1 MSLSLFDNIVND
13 EKPRAKLLSTA
24 RKVEKDGIK
33 TIDGYSVFAK
43 TNPSGE
49 AYFAVM
55 DKHKILRAVSTF
67 STETFSELNQTLTK
81 SLKPKNKP
89 AVKKETKVNA
99 RRK

>member
-1 MSLSLFDNIVND
+1 MALSLFDSIVNA

-33 TIDGYSVFAK
+33 TIDGYRVFAK

-67 STETFSELNQTLTK
+67 STETYTELNRSVTK
-81 SLKPKNKP
+81 SLKAKAKP
-89 AVKKETKVNA
+89 AVEKKTKKKSA
-99 RRK
+99 S

>member
-1 MSLSLFDNIVND
+1 MALSLFDNIVND

-24 RKVEKDGIK
+24 RKIEKDGIK

-55 DKHKILRAVSTF
+55 DKHKILRAASTF
-67 STETFSELNQTLTK
+67 STETYSELNRSLTK
-81 SLKPKNKP
+81 SLKPKAKT
-89 AVKKETKVNA
+89 AKKETKADA

>member
-24 RKVEKDGIK
+24 RKIEKDGIK
-33 TIDGYSVFAK
+33 TIDGYRVFAK
-43 TNPSGE
+43 TNPEGD

-55 DKHKILRAVSTF
+55 DKHTILRAISTF
-67 STETFSELNQTLTK
+67 STETYSELNQTLTK
-81 SLKPKNKP
+81 SLKPKSKT